1 MAMSGVLRVTVPIVL
16 QRNSE
21 GFWLEFKGGGKE
33 ALVNLGNISQALIV
47 AEATM
52 AWANESLTQALL
64 SKRRVIG
71 LKDKL
76 GVPVHEGD
84 IVQYTPAEGTPSKGV
99 IKWQAASAGFV
110 IHGNSF
116 VTSNLSKVS
125 EWEVIGNI
133 FQTPE
138 LL

>member
-1 MAMSGVLRVTVPIVL
+1 MSGVLRVTVPITL

-33 ALVNLGNISQALIV
+33 ALVNLGSVSQAEIV
-47 AEATM
+47 QEACN
-52 AWANESLTQALL
+52 AWAQEQMTQALM
-64 SKRRVIG
+64 SKRRQVG

-84 IVQYTPAEGTPSKGV
+84 IVQKATDDPEKPLKGV
-99 IKWQAASAGFV
+99 VKWEAANAAF
-110 IHGNSF
+110 IIQGNAF
-116 VTSNLSKVS
+116 RTHNLGGVGQ
-125 EWEVIGNI
+125 WEVIGNI